1 MKILYNYAHNL
12 FYGSQILNTR
22 SGYDIGGFDKVYPF
36 KIHDIDANYYNQNK
50 HILNQPK
57 GAGYWIWK
65 YYFAEK
71 LLNNSEIPENSYIFY
86 ADSGSKFVDNIDHLI
101 SVMSRDDLSIMTFR
115 QLHLSYIWTKR
126 DMFILTDTDGPKYTH
141 TAQRCGG
148 WFLLKKDNNSR
159 NFINQCHKYA
169 LDYRIITD
177 SPNEM
182 GLNNYD
188 GFITHRHDESLISIV
203 SKKWNLYPYRNPS
216 QDGFVHDVKFTNNI
230 YGEEGFNKIKEK
242 FSSELS
248 WIKSLDQYPP
258 ISIDDKSTY
267 PAILLLHRN
276 PN

>member
-1 MKILYNYAHNL
+1 MKVLFNYAHNR
-12 FYGSQILNTR
+12 FYESQILNTR
-22 SGYDIGGFDKVYPF
+22 TGYDIGGFDKVYPF
-36 KIHDIDANYYNQNK
+36 RSYDIDVNYYNQNK
-50 HILNQPK
+50 RILTCLK

-71 LLNNSEIPENSYIFY
+71 LLTDNEIPENSYIFY
-86 ADSGSKFVDNIDHLI
+86 ADSGSKFVDSIDTLI
-101 SVMSRDDLSIMTFR
+101 SVMNRDNLSIMTFR

-126 DMFILTDTDGPKYTH
+126 DAFILTNTDEPKYTH

-148 WFLLKKDNNSR
+148 WFLLRKNNDSR

-188 GFITHRHDESLISIV
+188 GFLDHRHDESLISII

-216 QDGFVHDVKFTNNI
+216 QDGFVYDVNFTNNI
-230 YGEEGFNKIKEK
+230 YGDEGLKKITENFNEK
-242 FSSELS
+242 SA

-267 PAILLLHRN
+267 PIILLLHRN